1 MDGTA
6 AGTISRDLE
15 PVGYEALLSLVG
27 GKWDVCLRYRM
38 DHEPGYGFPPLENW
52 IRICLESE
60 VVIGPSAEGRA

>member
-38 DHEPGYGFPPLENW
+38 DHEPGYGFPPL
-52 IRICLESE
+52 
-60 VVIGPSAEGRA
+60 